1 MSILDRLNML
11 VRSNLNDLGPRH
23 GASWQGTLR
32 EMNGSLR
39 DAERQL
45 IVLRRGE
52 RQLAEEL
59 RSKRQ
64 KIDQWEDRA
73 MMALQ
78 SGDEDLAREAIVV
91 KNQAMRE
98 AEAVRDKLEDHR
110 RAMRDLE
117 SSLEALRVKLEGA
130 RQRGHNARSRSL
142 SEGSARRG
150 ALREEGSWDAEL
162 RRRLASRQ
170 ESPSSSP
177 PRAEAGGTRKGAPRD
192 ERSSSRRDEGLA
204 TPSRPYLD
212 PSPFDI
218 DGSLETMDR
227 MARSIA
233 AMEARVDA
241 DMELSGED
249 DDLLVDPKRRRL
261 DRVFENM
268 ERTKRTDQGLSE
280 LKRKFSDDD

>member
-45 IVLRRGE
+45 GVLRRGE

-59 RSKRQ
+59 RSKRE

-110 RAMRDLE
+110 RTMRDLE
-117 SSLEALRVKLEGA
+117 SSLEALRVKLDGA

-142 SEGSARRG
+142 SEGATGRG
-150 ALREEGSWDAEL
+150 SLREEGSWDAEL

-177 PRAEAGGTRKGAPRD
+177 PRAEPGRTREGAPRD
-192 ERSSSRRDEGLA
+192 ERASSRRDEGLA
-204 TPSRPYLD
+204 TSSRPYLD

-249 DDLLVDPKRRRL
+249 DLLIDPERRRL
-261 DRVFENM
+261 DRVFEKM